1 MLTETLA
8 GDTRANKIAGQICP
22 LVDSAAASRVK
33 WVEIGIFFP
42 SNVSTN
48 GTCAKKKNHVY
59 PNMLL
64 QPSMFMHLEEASADE
79 SHQCLHV
86 RFCLSR
92 QKRNHGD
99 YGVVYGEWCGCEP

>member
-8 GDTRANKIAGQICP
+8 AGARANEIAGQTCGF
-22 LVDSAAASRVK
+22 VDSAAASRVK
-33 WVEIGIFFP
+33 WVEIDFFFP

-64 QPSMFMHLEEASADE
+64 
-79 SHQCLHV
+79 
-86 RFCLSR
+86 
-92 QKRNHGD
+92 
-99 YGVVYGEWCGCEP
+99 